1 MWSTSKFLSRSHMI
15 IPFSGNCHVS
25 DSIDWCSFSCSS
37 LVAPRTA
44 KRRRT
49 EDNTRRGGW
58 LAESAGRL
66 SFRLIPVAII
76 REESILVPSVDSW
89 PCCRVPPRTPRSAW
103 ASSVL
108 GNYWKSCFATRRR
121 RPLWFSPFKSL
132 VLTSLV
138 PATLKRLSPFKK
150 VLLAFSCHTPQ
161 VKPTH
166 SNGQIARAF
175 LCWTAVP

>member
-1 MWSTSKFLSRSHMI
+1 MGSPLSSLVTESIGICQMWSTSKFLSRSHMI

-103 ASSVL
+103 PGSVL
-108 GNYWKSCFATRRR
+108 GNYWKPCFPTRGRG
-121 RPLWFSPFKSL
+121 PLCFSPLNSL
-132 VLTSLV
+132 FLPPLF
-138 PATLKRLSPFKK
+138 PPTLKESLRFKRSFYPF
-150 VLLAFSCHTPQ
+150 SSHRPQ
-161 VKPTH
+161 
-166 SNGQIARAF
+166 
-175 LCWTAVP
+175 